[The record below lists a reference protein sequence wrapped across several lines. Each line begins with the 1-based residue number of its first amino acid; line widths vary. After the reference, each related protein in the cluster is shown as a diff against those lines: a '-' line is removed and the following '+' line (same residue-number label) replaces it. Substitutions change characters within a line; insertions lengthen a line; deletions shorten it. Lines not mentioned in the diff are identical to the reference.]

1 MTVALH
7 FYVLRINGSDSAELT
22 RQPQPFA
29 GRKRL
34 VEFLKRS
41 LIGKIAV
48 GIAVYAAHT
57 GHRRT
62 RINTLLTNKD
72 AGSKIVL

>member
-7 FYVLRINGSDSAELT
+7 FYVLRINGSDSAELP
-22 RQPQPFA
+22 RQPQLFA
-29 GRKRL
+29 WRKCL

-48 GIAVYAAHT
+48 GIAVCAAHT
-57 GHRRT
+57 GQ
-62 RINTLLTNKD
+62 RI
-72 AGSKIVL
+72 